1 MARSRLR
8 CALVTFCVSFLLA
21 ASSRA
26 QTAPPADSLKGQ
38 LLAFGNKLGSQQ
50 AMSALATLTSIEVS
64 TAPLGTSTGGFT
76 FTFDPNLRTWTRSA
90 STFGPSFAER
100 SLTTGKAKVSA
111 GFNFL
116 HAGYDSFGGYDLQ
129 NGDLRPAQ
137 NVRSSATPISYTTL
151 KMNMSSDTVVGFAHV
166 GVTDNLDVGIAV
178 PWVRVSLDAEG
189 AFFNA
194 AGSDLSAG
202 QHPVIPMTTSSGVG
216 DIAIFGKY
224 QLYKHEN
231 GGVAAAVELRFPSGD
246 KNELRGLGV
255 TRTLA
260 ALIWS
265 KGGKISPHANVGYE
279 FWSDNVP
286 IAADGSVFAK
296 NQAKY
301 AVGVEFEAHPRAT
314 IVVDLVG
321 RQLMNGGQIGYQ
333 TFPAS
338 VGTGSA
344 DLLVGTPEGVG
355 QVALAP
361 GVKFNVWRSVLITG
375 NVLAS
380 LTTGGVRA
388 RFIPVV
394 GVDWAF

>member
-1 MARSRLR
+1 
-8 CALVTFCVSFLLA
+8 
-21 ASSRA
+21 
-26 QTAPPADSLKGQ
+26 
-38 LLAFGNKLGSQQ
+38 
-50 AMSALATLTSIEVS
+50 
-64 TAPLGTSTGGFT
+64 
-76 FTFDPNLRTWTRSA
+76 
-90 STFGPSFAER
+90 
-100 SLTTGKAKVSA
+100 
-111 GFNFL
+111 
-116 HAGYDSFGGYDLQ
+116 
-129 NGDLRPAQ
+129 
-137 NVRSSATPISYTTL
+137 
-151 KMNMSSDTVVGFAHV
+151 
-166 GVTDNLDVGIAV
+166 
-178 PWVRVSLDAEG
+178 
-189 AFFNA
+189 
-194 AGSDLSAG
+194 
-202 QHPVIPMTTSSGVG
+202 
-216 DIAIFGKY
+216 
-224 QLYKHEN
+224 
-231 GGVAAAVELRFPSGD
+231 
-246 KNELRGLGV
+246 V

-286 IAADGSVFAK
+286 IALDGSVFAK

-388 RFIPVV
+388 RFIPVI